1 MRSILA
7 PALCALALSPALNA
21 RAAAEGPVATA
32 PSERAPAAAPADPE
46 ARYQA
51 LLAEA
56 KASAPYADWQGLR
69 MAFAERP
76 TFKLT
81 GQDVMKGQMFKAVE
95 AADCA
100 TALTQA
106 KAVITEAFV
115 DADAHLVA
123 AYCDEK
129 AGDGAGATLER
140 DIGLG
145 LLKSIETGDGLSPAS
160 PFTVID
166 VDEEYALIRAKGLKV
181 TGQALMQQGGHSYD
195 AITAVD
201 GKGQSAT
208 YYFLVDRVL
217 AAEAKLMT
225 PGAVSEGGPPGRSP

>member
-1 MRSILA
+1 MRRLT
-7 PALCALALSPALNA
+7 PLFCALALSPALLTH
-21 RAAAEGPVATA
+21 AATEGPVATA
-32 PSERAPAAAPADPE
+32 PSERGPAAAPADPE

-51 LLAEA
+51 LLTEA

-95 AADCA
+95 AADCGK
-100 TALTQA
+100 ALTEA
-106 KAVITEAFV
+106 KTVIAEAFV

-129 AGDGAGATLER
+129 QGNAADATLER

-145 LLKSIETGDGLSPAS
+145 LLKSIETGDGLSLAA

-166 VDEEYALIRAKGLKV
+166 VDEEYALMRAKGLRV

-195 AITAVD
+195 AITALD
-201 GKGQSAT
+201 GKGESAT
-208 YYFLVDRVL
+208 YYFLVDRAL
-217 AAEAKLMT
+217 AAEPKQMT

>member
-1 MRSILA
+1 MRSLLA
-7 PALCALALSPALNA
+7 PALCALALSPAISA
-21 RAAAEGPVATA
+21 RAATEGPVATA
-32 PSERAPAAAPADPE
+32 PSERAPTAPTDPE

-56 KASAPYADWQGLR
+56 KAKAPYADWQGLR

-76 TFKLT
+76 GFKLT

-95 AADCA
+95 ATDCA

-106 KAVITEAFV
+106 KAVIAESFV

-145 LLKSIETGDGLSPAS
+145 LLKSIE
-160 PFTVID
+160 
-166 VDEEYALIRAKGLKV
+166 
-181 TGQALMQQGGHSYD
+181 
-195 AITAVD
+195 
-201 GKGQSAT
+201 
-208 YYFLVDRVL
+208 
-217 AAEAKLMT
+217 
-225 PGAVSEGGPPGRSP
+225 